1 MRYLDP
7 KNDLVFKKVFSR
19 PRLLK
24 SFLNALLPLKE
35 PVEALEY
42 LPVEL
47 VPDLAELKHSVV
59 DVRCVDRSGR
69 QFIVEM
75 QMFWTT
81 GFKSRVLFNAAK
93 AYVRQADRAA
103 GYAELQPVFSLN
115 LVNQVFERDNPEYY
129 HHYAIVE
136 MEQTHRRIEGLEFV
150 FVELP
155 KFRPEAIASD
165 RMRKLWLRFLTETGG
180 DTPAAAPELLEDPA
194 TREALECVAES
205 GFTRAELDAY
215 DRYWDSIR
223 CEVTLVEGSFH
234 KGESKGRQEGELKGR
249 QEGELKGRLAVAAAL
264 KQAGLLTAE
273 QIAAVAGLSAEQ
285 VRGL

>member
-1 MRYLDP
+1 VRYLDP

-35 PVEALEY
+35 PVETLEY

-47 VPDLAELKHSVV
+47 VPDLPELKHSVV
-59 DVRCVDRSGR
+59 DVRCVDRVGR

-81 GFKSRVLFNAAK
+81 GFKSRVLFNASK
-93 AYVRQADRAA
+93 AFVRQADRAA

-115 LVNQVFERDNPEYY
+115 LVNQIFERNTPEYY

-136 MEQTHRRIEGLEFV
+136 LEQTHRRIEGLEFV

-155 KFRPEAIASD
+155 KFRPEDLASD

-180 DTPAAAPELLEDPA
+180 EAAVAAPELLEEPA

-205 GFTRAELDAY
+205 GFSRAELDAY

-223 CEVTLVEGSFH
+223 CEVTLVDGSFN
-234 KGESKGRQEGELKGR
+234 KGLREGE
-249 QEGELKGRLAVAAAL
+249 
-264 KQAGLLTAE
+264 
-273 QIAAVAGLSAEQ
+273 
-285 VRGL
+285 

>member
-1 MRYLDP
+1 VRYLDP

-35 PVEALEY
+35 PVEDLEY

-47 VPDLAELKHSVV
+47 VPDLPELKHSVV
-59 DVRCVDRSGR
+59 DVRCVDRAGR

-81 GFKSRVLFNAAK
+81 GFKSRVLFNASK
-93 AYVRQADRAA
+93 AFVRQADRAA
-103 GYAELQPVFSLN
+103 AYAGLQPVFSLN
-115 LVNQVFERDNPEYY
+115 LVNQVFEPQTPAFY

-136 MEQTHRRIEGLEFV
+136 VERTGQRIEGLEFV

-155 KFRPEAIASD
+155 KFRPEALQSD

-180 DTPAAAPELLEDPA
+180 DGPAVAELREEPETL
-194 TREALECVAES
+194 EALECVAES
-205 GFTRAELDAY
+205 GFTREELDAY

-223 CEVTLVEGSFH
+223 CEVTLVEEAFD
-234 KGESKGRQEGELKGR
+234 KGMGQGMAKGLEQAKLEIAAKLKRQ
-249 QEGELKGRLAVAAAL
+249 
-264 KQAGLLTAE
+264 GLLTAE
-273 QIAAVAGLSAEQ
+273 QIAAISGLPVEQ
-285 VRGL
+285 LADI

>member
-1 MRYLDP
+1 M
-7 KNDLVFKKVFSR
+7 
-19 PRLLK
+19 
-24 SFLNALLPLKE
+24 
-35 PVEALEY
+35 
-42 LPVEL
+42 
-47 VPDLAELKHSVV
+47 V
-59 DVRCVDRSGR
+59 DVRCVDSTGR

-115 LVNQVFERDNPEYY
+115 LVNQVFERDTPEYY
-129 HHYAIVE
+129 HHYSIVE
-136 MEQTHRRIEGLEFV
+136 LEQTHRRIEGLEFV

-155 KFRPEAIASD
+155 KFKPEAIASD

-180 DTPAAAPELLEDPA
+180 DSLAAAPELLETPE

-223 CEVTLVEGSFH
+223 MEVSLVGGARREGLAE
-234 KGESKGRQEGELKGR
+234 GLQQGLQEGKHAMALAMIAKGMT
-249 QEGELKGRLAVAAAL
+249 LADI
-264 KQAGLLTAE
+264 AE
-273 QIAAVAGLSAEQ
+273 ITGLSTSEVEKLHA
-285 VRGL
+285 GN

>member
-24 SFLNALLPLKE
+24 SFLNALLPLAAPIE
-35 PVEALEY
+35 SLEY

-47 VPDLAELKHSVV
+47 VPDLPELKHSVV
-59 DVRCVDRSGR
+59 DVRCVDRTGR

-115 LVNQVFERDNPEYY
+115 LVNQIFERDNLEYY
-129 HHYAIVE
+129 HHYSIVE
-136 MEQTHRRIEGLEFV
+136 LEQTHRRIEGLEFV

-155 KFRPEAIASD
+155 KFKPEDIASD
-165 RMRKLWLRFLTETGG
+165 RMRKLWLRFLTEIGG
-180 DTPAAAPELLEDPA
+180 DVQAAAPELLETSE

-223 CEVTLVEGSFH
+223 CEVTLVDGSFH
-234 KGESKGRQEGELKGR
+234 KGLLEGRQEGKLEM
-249 QEGELKGRLAVAAAL
+249 AMAL
-264 KQAGLLTAE
+264 KKAGLLAAE
-273 QIAAVAGLSAEQ
+273 QIAAASGLPVEQ
-285 VRGL
+285 VRAL

>member
-19 PRLLK
+19 PLLLK

-35 PVEALEY
+35 PVESLEY
-42 LPVEL
+42 LPAEL
-47 VPDLAELKHSVV
+47 VPDLPELKHSVV
-59 DVRCVDRSGR
+59 DVRCVDRRGR

-81 GFKSRVLFNAAK
+81 GFQSRVLFNASK
-93 AYVRQADRAA
+93 AYVRQADRASA
-103 GYAELQPVFSLN
+103 YTGLQPVFSLN
-115 LVNQVFERDNPEYY
+115 LVNQVFAPQTSAFY

-136 MEQTHRRIEGLEFV
+136 LERTGQRIEGLEFV

-155 KFRPEAIASD
+155 KFRPEAIQSD

-180 DTPAAAPELLEDPA
+180 DAVAVAELSEEPE

-223 CEVTLVEGSFH
+223 CEVTLVEEAYDEG
-234 KGESKGRQEGELKGR
+234 KVEGRVEGKLEGREEAKREMAAELKR
-249 QEGELKGRLAVAAAL
+249 Q
-264 KQAGLLTAE
+264 GLLTAE
-273 QIAAVAGLSAEQ
+273 QIATISGLPVQQ
-285 VRGL
+285 VEEM